1 MKGGLH
7 KCRGREEKTE
17 RDGEGCC
24 KRTGEGDERKRGER
38 AHGILIVRDVL
49 SNLKPDV
56 GA

>member
-1 MKGGLH
+1 MQRKGGEN
-7 KCRGREEKTE
+7 RE
-17 RDGEGCC
+17 RCC